1 MKYKF
6 KIGSLTVAFKINEPH
21 TKIAFKPHNKKPTS
35 LRNELI
41 RQKYEKGLKCEVCG
55 QVQKRPMDLH
65 GYIVGG
71 TYRFLCEECE
81 KRIVELYFSDHERG
95 NQRD

>member
-6 KIGSLTVAFKINEPH
+6 KIGSLTVALKINEPH

-35 LRNELI
+35 LRKEII
-41 RQKYEKGLKCEVCG
+41 RQKCEKGLKCDACG

-65 GYIVGG
+65 CYLVKDSF
-71 TYRFLCEECE
+71 RFICEDCD
-81 KRIVELYFSDHERG
+81 KKIVELYFKEHERE
-95 NQRD
+95 N

>member
-21 TKIAFKPHNKKPTS
+21 TKIAFKPHKKKPTS

-41 RQKYEKGLKCEVCG
+41 RQKCAKGLKCEICG

-65 GYIVGG
+65 GYLVNDS
-71 TYRFLCEECE
+71 YRFLCEECE
-81 KRIVELYFSDHERG
+81 KRIVELYFKGHETG
-95 NQRD
+95 NQ